1 MKIIDNY
8 EKINEFIDK
17 CSNIYVTGH
26 KSLDLDALGA
36 CIAMYNYA
44 LSKHK
49 ETYFILDDKSSEAAV
64 SKVIKQLSNNVNFI
78 TSERAKKLKN
88 GDSGLIILDT
98 NKEYLLQNSSLAFIF
113 DKKILIDHHGI
124 GEGSIKD
131 ANLTVI
137 DFETSSTCQMI
148 TEFLKA
154 NKFTIDSYLATILL
168 AGIVLDTNNYVLKT
182 NSDTFYYSYYL
193 TTCGADMNKVQ
204 YILKQDLK
212 KYIKRQKMITNV
224 KIINKIAVTKAMEND
239 IYRPEE
245 LAKAADTL
253 LLFNDIVASFVVARV
268 DKKTVGISARSLG
281 DINVGQVLSLLY
293 GGGDNHEAAS
303 KLMNTTVSKVEK
315 ELLNIINLL

>member
-1 MKIIDNY
+1 MKIIDSY
-8 EKINEFIDK
+8 KKINEFIDK

-26 KSLDLDALGA
+26 KNLDLDALGA

-44 LSKHK
+44 FFKHK
-49 ETYFILDDKSSEAAV
+49 EAYFILDDKSSEAAV
-64 SKVIKQLSNNVNFI
+64 SKVIKQLSNSINFI
-78 TSERAKKLKN
+78 SSDKAKKLKN
-88 GDSGLIILDT
+88 GDSGLIVLDT
-98 NKEYLLQNSSLAFIF
+98 NKEYLLQSSSLGSSF
-113 DKKILIDHHGI
+113 DKKIVIDHHGI
-124 GEGSIKD
+124 GDGTITD
-131 ANLTVI
+131 TYLTVL
-137 DFETSSTCQMI
+137 DLDSSSTCQMI
-148 TEFLKA
+148 TEFLKI
-154 NKFTIDSYLATILL
+154 NDFTIDSYLATILL

-182 NSDTFYYSYYL
+182 DSNTFYYSYYL
-193 TTCGADMNKVQ
+193 TTCGANTNHVQ

-224 KIINKIAVTKAMEND
+224 KVVNKMAITKAVEND

-281 DINVGQVLSLLY
+281 NINVGQVLSLLH

-303 KLMNTTVSKVEK
+303 KLTNTTVSKVEK